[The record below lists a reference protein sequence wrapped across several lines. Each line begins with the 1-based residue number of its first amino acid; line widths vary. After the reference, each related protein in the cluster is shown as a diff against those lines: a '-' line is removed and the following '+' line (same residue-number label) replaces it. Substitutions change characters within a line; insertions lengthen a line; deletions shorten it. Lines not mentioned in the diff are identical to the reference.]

1 MENIDENDVLEAT
14 DEAKNAKAGLANVS
28 RGLAKGTGKFIG
40 GSCRAA
46 RRFSKEVKQCG
57 ERIAGV
63 GHGVAAEDDPYV
75 QLAEPVGEVADDTD
89 VVEFKPSAAL
99 DPGQEEATSGKR
111 ATRALVVA
119 LESDLK
125 AARAE
130 LEAMRSQGE
139 GTNAPLTSQLKALQ
153 EEKESLLADLE
164 QANEKLDQA
173 DQVQAELTSQ
183 LKTFQDEEE
192 SFLADLEQTRSQI
205 NEMTAHKDALSE
217 CATALES
224 DLAATKDQL
233 DQARSQV
240 RQVQDEFKS
249 QLNALKKKKDES
261 LIADLEKAR
270 NEVDET
276 KSREEQA
283 AGTVQAEPDSI
294 IAETEQGEAAA
305 EPVEERIVPVITEI
319 ISQPTEK
326 GLVEVKE
333 QQEQVTETEA
343 STSADAVVENEPVE
357 TEEQQLEALAAE
369 EAVKTET
376 APAEV
381 TAEEVNAAVF
391 DRATEKIIFTKALSD
406 MASQDEMARIDAAKA
421 IGGIRHELSVRVLVA
436 RMATEPIPQVRSEC
450 IKALTTL
457 NTKEGLPVIEHAL
470 ADQIPS
476 VRLAAVRALYRI
488 AGAGSGPTL
497 IRMFCDEDESIRRRA
512 VVCIGW
518 LGKKEFATTLVP
530 LLNDSS
536 ISVRQA
542 TIEAMANLCSRAVV
556 SALIEHLGDP
566 EKVIRE
572 AIIAALKTIT
582 GKKMSGPF
590 PGNEKSIQQLIVRW
604 RQWWNEQYPE

>member
-1 MENIDENDVLEAT
+1 MENIDENDVLEVA
-14 DEAKNAKAGLANVS
+14 DEAKSAKAGLANVS
-28 RGLAKGTGKFIG
+28 IGLAKGTGKFIG

-75 QLAEPVGEVADDTD
+75 QLAEPAGEVTDDTD

-130 LEAMRSQGE
+130 LEAMRSRDE

-164 QANEKLDQA
+164 QAK
-173 DQVQAELTSQ
+173 S
-183 LKTFQDEEE
+183 
-192 SFLADLEQTRSQI
+192 LAQETIL
-205 NEMTAHKDALSE
+205 HKDAASE
-217 CATALES
+217 QVTALES
-224 DLAATKDQL
+224 ELAATKDQL
-233 DQARSQV
+233 DQAHSQV
-240 RQVQDEFKS
+240 RQVQDELKS

-270 NEVDET
+270 NEVDEI

-283 AGTVQAEPDSI
+283 ADTVQAEPDSI
-294 IAETEQGEAAA
+294 IAETEQTEAAI
-305 EPVEERIVPVITEI
+305 EPVEEKIVPVITEI

-326 GLVEVKE
+326 ELVEVKE

-357 TEEQQLEALAAE
+357 TEEQQLEALVAE

-406 MASQDEMARIDAAKA
+406 MASQDEIARIDAAKA

-436 RMATEPIPQVRSEC
+436 RAATEPIPQVRSEC
-450 IKALTTL
+450 IKALATL

-470 ADQIPS
+470 ADHIPS

-518 LGKKEFATTLVP
+518 LGKKEFATALVP

-542 TIEAMANLCSRAVV
+542 TIEAMANLCSQAVV

-566 EKVIRE
+566 EKVVRE